1 MQYFFTMRKSFAVF
15 LLLTVLLF
23 SVFAED
29 VAIRK
34 IKVSDSEILT
44 RTEIL
49 RVVDEC
55 MEKYSGMDLVNAVV
69 DRINGLYREKGF
81 PNALATIPEQTVE
94 DGTVVIRLVEG
105 HVGDITVS
113 GATYT
118 PSDYIVRGVNI
129 DRDGV
134 LNLSVLEKNLLSFN
148 RWNQGVALTSYLNP
162 GKNRP
167 GTTDIDIKVTES
179 FPTGAYAT
187 LDNYA
192 SEASG
197 SYRAGAHFVA
207 NSLTNHRDILLA
219 GAYAN
224 FYSRSVYAEYSF
236 PFFLGQMSDPIR
248 AGIRGNYNGSNA
260 AEGSA
265 SIFNIKSQ
273 TISGAAYLNTVINRT
288 ADRNITGTLTG
299 NFNTTTTEAQD
310 TQLTKET
317 LLSGRLS
324 VSSSFIFGNLFL
336 SAEAGAT
343 IGFPT
348 ESKNDLKTYG
358 KFDAALRATLNLK
371 QIVLSLS
378 ASGQWMPFND
388 LVPNQELMYAGGP
401 TSVRGYMMNCAWGKT
416 AYRASAEVH
425 FMIPKLSRSSIYGFL
440 DHAGVFPYPDVEDN
454 FLLSAG
460 FGAELNIGNI
470 VHLNMNVGLPFW
482 KVYQDKDNPGYKV
495 NLAVT
500 VSTANIN
507 V

>member
-1 MQYFFTMRKSFAVF
+1 MVAQIAFHHQIRVADYNRSRSGHKVRIIHADAESAGLAGVQLQIRVSADVNPVVADFRNLRSVADDTVVLHADVLKGN
-15 LLLTVLLF
+15 LLVSGRNIQVGGSEEAGNVLP
-23 SVFAED
+23 VCCE
-29 VAIRK
+29 VQ
-34 IKVSDSEILT
+34 
-44 RTEIL
+44 
-49 RVVDEC
+49 
-55 MEKYSGMDLVNAVV
+55 AVV
-69 DRINGLYREKGF
+69 
-81 PNALATIPEQTVE
+81 
-94 DGTVVIRLVEG
+94 
-105 HVGDITVS
+105 
-113 GATYT
+113 
-118 PSDYIVRGVNI
+118 
-129 DRDGV
+129 
-134 LNLSVLEKNLLSFN
+134 
-148 RWNQGVALTSYLNP
+148 
-162 GKNRP
+162 
-167 GTTDIDIKVTES
+167 
-179 FPTGAYAT
+179 
-187 LDNYA
+187 
-192 SEASG
+192 
-197 SYRAGAHFVA
+197 
-207 NSLTNHRDILLA
+207 
-219 GAYAN
+219 
-224 FYSRSVYAEYSF
+224 
-236 PFFLGQMSDPIR
+236 
-248 AGIRGNYNGSNA
+248 
-260 AEGSA
+260 
-265 SIFNIKSQ
+265 
-273 TISGAAYLNTVINRT
+273 SGAAYLNTVINRT

-416 AYRASAEVH
+416 AYRASAEDH
-425 FMIPKLSRSSIYGFL
+425 FMIPKLPRSSIYGFL

-500 VSTANIN
+500 VSTSNIN